1 MYCPNCGA
9 PNENNAAFCSSCGS
23 RLSVAA
29 PQDPPV
35 YTEPHAQNYGYAPPS
50 PPAQYYTLPYVRK
63 IGFGEAIKNFFLN
76 YVTFRGRA
84 TRSEFWFAYLFVVL
98 VNMVFS
104 MLLGLVL
111 GIFTGLGL
119 MSVDTMS
126 TLTMVLAYIPC
137 LVFLIPQLA
146 ICWRRL
152 HDIGRSGGWYFL
164 GLIPIVGA
172 IILIVW
178 YCKDSDADNQYG
190 PRKI

>member
-1 MYCPNCGA
+1 
-9 PNENNAAFCSSCGS
+9 
-23 RLSVAA
+23 
-29 PQDPPV
+29 
-35 YTEPHAQNYGYAPPS
+35 
-50 PPAQYYTLPYVRK
+50 
-63 IGFGEAIKNFFLN
+63 
-76 YVTFRGRA
+76 
-84 TRSEFWFAYLFVVL
+84 
-98 VNMVFS
+98 
-104 MLLGLVL
+104 
-111 GIFTGLGL
+111 
-119 MSVDTMS
+119 MSVDTMN